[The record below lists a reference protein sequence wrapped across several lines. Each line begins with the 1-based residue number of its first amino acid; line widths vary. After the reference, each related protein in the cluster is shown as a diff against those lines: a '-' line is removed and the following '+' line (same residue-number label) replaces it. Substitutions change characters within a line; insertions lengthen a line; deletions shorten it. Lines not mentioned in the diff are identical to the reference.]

1 MKTTIAA
8 LMVLTAAG
16 CSCHTIEPGNK
27 GVKVIWG
34 ELQEPALNPGFQTL
48 GPGSDIH
55 DVSIRSHKEELESA
69 CFSSDLQ
76 QVKIKIAILYR
87 IPENQ
92 VLRIFKEYN
101 GSPFEVLV
109 APRTQ
114 EALKEATASRSA
126 EHIVKERESVKT
138 DALAA
143 LRKKINGEGVDGGPP
158 PNDILVIEDL
168 IIENID
174 LSKELEVAIEQ
185 KMVQQQEAAKAEFTK
200 QKAAIDAER
209 ALVTAQGEANST
221 LARARAEAEAIKIRG
236 DALAKNP
243 AVIQLEL
250 INKWKG
256 DVPQVVSGSNGTNI
270 LLPAMQSSAK

>member
-1 MKTTIAA
+1 MRTTIAA
-8 LMVLTAAG
+8 LLVLTAAG

-27 GVKVIWG
+27 GVMVSWG
-34 ELQEPALNPGFQTL
+34 VLKEPALDPGFNTL

-55 DVSIRSHKEELESA
+55 DVSIRSHKEELNSE

-76 QVKIKIAILYR
+76 QVKVKIAILYR
-87 IPENQ
+87 IPESQ
-92 VLRIFKEYN
+92 VIRIFKEYN
-101 GSPFEVLV
+101 GAPFDVLI

-126 EHIVKERESVKT
+126 ERIVKERESVKT
-138 DALAA
+138 DALQA
-143 LRKKINGEGVDGGPP
+143 LRKKINGESVDGGLSPDP
-158 PNDILVIEDL
+158 ILIVEDL

-185 KMVQQQEAAKAEFTK
+185 KMIQEQEAAKAKFTK
-200 QKAAIDAER
+200 LKAEIDADT
-209 ALVTAQGEANST
+209 ALVKAQGEANST
-221 LARARAEAEAIKIRG
+221 LAKAKAEAEAIKIRG

-243 AVIQLEL
+243 AVVQLEL

-256 DVPQVVSGSNGTNI
+256 EVPQVVSGSNGTNI